1 LKGTIIRWLAGRGY
15 GFIKPEE
22 GGEDVFLHHSEVED
36 VYLIKEGKE
45 VEFQIQD
52 TYRGPKAINA
62 KILG

>member
-1 LKGTIIRWLAGRGY
+1 MKGTITRWLDIRGY

>member
-1 LKGTIIRWLAGRGY
+1 LKGTITRWLDIRGY

>member
-1 LKGTIIRWLAGRGY
+1 LKGTIIRWLDGRGY

>member
-1 LKGTIIRWLAGRGY
+1 MRWFDGRGY

-22 GGEDVFLHHSEVED
+22 GDKDVFLHFSEVKD
-36 VYLIKEGKE
+36 SYLIDEGME
-45 VEFQIQD
+45 IEFDVQD